1 MRKTKQKTTTATKWL
16 VLMGPCIN
24 TFLNGLAM
32 TTFWCPQVVKEVVR
46 LLVLL
51 LNWLHFSLENVSVF
65 LNLVHLG
72 GGEVTLEGD

>member
-1 MRKTKQKTTTATKWL
+1 
-16 VLMGPCIN
+16 
-24 TFLNGLAM
+24 M